1 MTMNDLYHELII
13 DHKKSPRN
21 KKILSTAT
29 HQAQGHNVVCG
40 DIIRVF
46 LEIEDSLIKEVSF
59 DGEGCAICIASSS
72 LMTEHVKNLTVDQA
86 LELFDS
92 FHSLVT
98 IDIANRNLGKLQAF
112 AGVKD
117 YPIRVKC
124 AILPWHALKSAI
136 NSNPSVST

>member
-124 AILPWHALKSAI
+124 ATLPWHALKSAI